1 MADLR
6 KLLGGDSQSTQL
18 SPADPAARGGLAAL
32 YAPGKALTRTIPF
45 FPAKR
50 PDVPSLNDTNL
61 VRLGGS
67 VGGKGGSANTAR
79 KLPAG
84 SYPLSNGHRKDKAG
98 APAGDSGADEISAD
112 VVLTWK
118 GARAV
123 VRTIDFV
130 TATCLDSRTT
140 RDNK

>member
-18 SPADPAARGGLAAL
+18 SPADPVARGGLAAL

-67 VGGKGGSANTAR
+67 VGGKGRSTNTA
-79 KLPAG
+79 KKSPGG

-98 APAGDSGADEISAD
+98 ARDSGVDEISAD

-123 VRTIDFV
+123 VRTTDFV
-130 TATCLDSRTT
+130 NATCSDSRT
-140 RDNK
+140 NM

>member
-1 MADLR
+1 MADFR

-45 FPAKR
+45 YPAKR

-61 VRLGGS
+61 VRLKGS
-67 VGGKGGSANTAR
+67 VVGGKGGSTNSAR
-79 KLPAG
+79 KPPAG

-98 APAGDSGADEISAD
+98 AGDGSVDEISAD

-123 VRTIDFV
+123 VRTADFV

-140 RDNK
+140 HDNK